1 MKQRLR
7 QLKMTPKPA
16 LHLGRFR
23 LHLGNGHDKTM
34 KINLEMP
41 EHDED
46 EKTLRGRRVLELRPT
61 NEGDQN
67 RRKKKRRRKRKKKL
81 RDVEV
86 KVKLLQ
92 EAILAA
98 EEMVVADVVH
108 NQWH

>member
-23 LHLGNGHDKTM
+23 CHLGNGHDKTM
-34 KINLEMP
+34 KINLE
-41 EHDED
+41 HDED
-46 EKTLRGRRVLELRPT
+46 EKNLRRRRVLKLRPKD
-61 NEGDQN
+61 EGDQS
-67 RRKKKRRRKRKKKL
+67 RRKKRRRRKRKKKL

>member
-7 QLKMTPKPA
+7 QLKMPPKPV

-23 LHLGNGHDKTM
+23 RHLGNGHDK
-34 KINLEMP
+34 
-41 EHDED
+41 
-46 EKTLRGRRVLELRPT
+46 KTLRRRRVLELQPKD
-61 NEGDQN
+61 EGDQN
-67 RRKKKRRRKRKKKL
+67 RRRKRRRRRKRKKKL
-81 RDVEV
+81 PEPDVEV

-92 EAILAA
+92 EAILEA